1 MINNDPA
8 KRPDSS
14 TALEK
19 WCKIKAGLNP
29 SIARW
34 RLRKPDESVGERVVL
49 DAIAAARQ
57 GIHSLTHLFNDD
69 VRIPPSLRFI
79 HELRFFVL
87 GPDVVMIPRQPI

>member
-1 MINNDPA
+1 M
-8 KRPDSS
+8 
-14 TALEK
+14 ALEK

-29 SIARW
+29 SSARW

-79 HELRFFVL
+79 RVLRFFVL
-87 GPDVVMIPRQPI
+87 GPDVVVIPRQPI